1 MGKIAHYH
9 PVSLHVVR
17 GAAEYCGFKFGVLKW
32 LKSTPTGSSAT
43 YRFTLEKTPPALSN
57 APIGLI
63 RSRLVECFNADIRIG
78 TLRQTTKGAITGELT
93 TYLFAD
99 PVQAQIEGIGA

>member
-1 MGKIAHYH
+1 MGKITHYH

-17 GAAEYCGFKFGVLKW
+17 GAAEYCGFKFATLKW
-32 LKSTPTGSSAT
+32 MRSTPTGSSAT
-43 YRFTLEKTPPALSN
+43 YRFVLEKTPPNLKD

-63 RSRLVECFNADIRIG
+63 RSRLLECFNADIRVG
-78 TLRQTTKGAITGELT
+78 TMRQTTKGNITGELT

-99 PVQAQIEGIGA
+99 AVQAQIEGIGA